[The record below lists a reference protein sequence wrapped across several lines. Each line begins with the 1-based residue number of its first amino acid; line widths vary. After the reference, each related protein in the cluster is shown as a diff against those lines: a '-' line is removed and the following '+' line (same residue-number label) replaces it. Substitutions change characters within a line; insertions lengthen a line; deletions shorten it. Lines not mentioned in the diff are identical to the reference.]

1 SEEKIEINPNSIEL
15 VPFVE
20 MTDNEKRE
28 IKIKYGIP
36 NDKKTFIYGGNLG
49 KPQGIDFL
57 IETLKAKSDDERAFF
72 VVIGSG
78 TEYNKIRNW
87 FDTFRP

>member
-1 SEEKIEINPNSIEL
+1 
-15 VPFVE
+15 
-20 MTDNEKRE
+20 
-28 IKIKYGIP
+28 
-36 NDKKTFIYGGNLG
+36 GNLG

-87 FDTFRP
+87 FDTFRPKNALLLSAVPKSDYDRLVQTCDIGLIFLHKDFTIPNYP